1 MGVYLRFQQYSQ
13 SDRDV
18 DSWLDVDIFAL
29 LEDEYLPDQFQSL
42 LPLIFQLHKLV
53 VEEEMDNVVAFDVSF
68 LTLAEVKRKGASF
81 SASLLDQLGSVALEQ
96 DYEFVVIFDEFEGG
110 PEGLILSVSVD
121 VDIRV
126 YAVPDCFF
134 V

>member
-18 DSWLDVDIFAL
+18 DSWLDVDIFAF